1 MACNDIQEHFIDYLE
16 GNLGEMA
23 RKEIEQHLTECGN
36 CTKDMKELQEIV
48 AVLDSGSDFIQIPD
62 NFMSNVRN
70 AVSNTQNS
78 RRKKSKHRA
87 TMGIVATLFLTL
99 FVGTAVAT
107 NSFTSVMDWWKDLSN
122 KQNEQMQDYV
132 QQGLGEYLNLETE
145 SNGVK
150 VTITSVV
157 ADDIQTLIYY
167 EIEDEQKDNNY
178 MINFSKGLQITNQD
192 EIWNIK
198 DEPSYSPVSSS
209 LSIYSESNH
218 VYRGRLGAA
227 PMSTDEGT
235 IHLEL
240 SKLEK
245 LSNTPRD
252 TEGSQSISIGTNEFI
267 EGDWRF
273 DIPVKKHPAI
283 VHEFEVETEID
294 GNPVIFD
301 KLTIAPTITVLSY
314 RYRNENPDRK
324 IQYLTIASLES
335 KGKHVYGQQGLAGSG
350 GGGGS
355 ADGWN
360 SVETTFE
367 SLYFEKPT
375 DVLIHIGSA
384 SYSIEE
390 QAQFAVDVSKEL
402 PQTFEYGG
410 NKISIKQI
418 EVGERTKIEMTEELH
433 HKRVY
438 ERLDYRFYD
447 KDGQGASGGTNV
459 DGYYID
465 KHGGK
470 YKVNENFYRLNE
482 LEHPR
487 FFSTEHHIQLYRDDK
502 EGDFVPAVLEI
513 EGYSVTSF
521 YDDIIEISFE

>member
-1 MACNDIQEHFIDYLE
+1 MNCNDTQEHFIDYLE
-16 GNLGEMA
+16 GTIGEMT
-23 RKEIEQHLTECGN
+23 RKEIEQHLYECES
-36 CTKDMKELQEIV
+36 CKKDMKELQQIV
-48 AVLDSGSDFIQIPD
+48 TALDSESDLIQVPGD
-62 NFMSNVRN
+62 FMSNVRN
-70 AVSNTQNS
+70 AVSSTQES

-122 KQNEQMQDYV
+122 KQDEQMQGYV
-132 QQGLGEYLNLETE
+132 QQGLGEYLNLEAE

-157 ADDIQTLIYY
+157 ADDMQTLIYY
-167 EIEDEQKDNNY
+167 EIEDQQKNNNY
-178 MINFSKGLQITNQD
+178 MINFSEGLQITNQD
-192 EIWNIK
+192 EIWASK
-198 DEPSYSPVSSS
+198 DEPSYSPVNNY
-209 LSIYSESNH
+209 LSIYSDSNQ
-218 VYRGRLGAA
+218 VFKGRLGAA
-227 PMSTDEGT
+227 PMSTDEGV
-235 IHLEL
+235 IQLEL
-240 SKLEK
+240 SKLERID
-245 LSNTPRD
+245 NTSS
-252 TEGSQSISIGTNEFI
+252 TAEGSQTISVGTNEFI

-314 RYRNENPDRK
+314 RYRNENQDRK
-324 IQYLTIASLES
+324 MQYLTIASLES
-335 KGKHVYGQQGLAGSG
+335 KGKHVYDQLGLAGY
-350 GGGGS
+350 GGGS

-360 SVETTFE
+360 TVETTFE

-375 DVLIHIGSA
+375 DVRIHIGSA
-384 SYSIEE
+384 AFSVEE
-390 QAQFAVDVSKEL
+390 QAQFDVDISKEM
-402 PQTFEYGG
+402 PQTFQYGG

-433 HKRVY
+433 PKRVY

-447 KDGQGASGGTNV
+447 KDGRGSSGGTNL

-470 YKVNENFYRLNE
+470 YKVSENFYRLNE

-487 FFSTEHHIQLYRDDK
+487 FFPTEHHIELYRDDK

-521 YDDIIEISFE
+521 YDDIIDISFE

>member
-1 MACNDIQEHFIDYLE
+1 MNCKETQEHFIDYLE
-16 GNLGEMA
+16 GTIDETT
-23 RKEIEQHLTECGN
+23 RKEIEQHLTECESCN
-36 CTKDMKELQEIV
+36 NDMKELQQIV
-48 AVLDSGSDFIQIPD
+48 AGLDSESDLIQVPVD
-62 NFMSNVRN
+62 FMSNVRN
-70 AVSNTQNS
+70 AVSSTQES

-122 KQNEQMQDYV
+122 KQDEQMQGYV
-132 QQGLGEYLNLETE
+132 QQGLGEFLNLEAE

-167 EIEDEQKDNNY
+167 EIEDQQKDNTY
-178 MINFSKGLQITNQD
+178 MINFSEGLQITNQD
-192 EIWNIK
+192 KIWK
-198 DEPSYSPVSSS
+198 SEDEPSYSSVNNH
-209 LSIYSESNH
+209 LTIYSDSNQ
-218 VYRGRLGAA
+218 VFKGRLGAA
-227 PMSTDEGT
+227 PMSTDEGV
-235 IHLEL
+235 IQLEL
-240 SKLEK
+240 SKLERVD
-245 LSNTPRD
+245 NT
-252 TEGSQSISIGTNEFI
+252 TSTAEGSQSISVGTNEFI

-314 RYRNENPDRK
+314 RYRNENSDREM
-324 IQYLTIASLES
+324 QYLTIASLES
-335 KGKHVYGQQGLAGSG
+335 KGGHVYDQLGLAGYGGSG
-350 GGGGS
+350 GS
-355 ADGWN
+355 TDGWN
-360 SVETTFE
+360 SVEATFE

-375 DVLIHIGSA
+375 DVRIHIGSA
-384 SYSIEE
+384 AFSVEE
-390 QAQFAVDVSKEL
+390 QVQFAIDISKEL
-402 PQTFEYGG
+402 PQTFEYLGSE
-410 NKISIKQI
+410 ISIEQI
-418 EVGERTKIEMTEELH
+418 EVGKRTKIEMTEELN
-433 HKRVY
+433 KNRAY
-438 ERLDYRFYD
+438 EMFDYRFYD
-447 KDGQGASGGTNV
+447 KDGRGSLSSSV

-465 KHGGK
+465 TDGKK
-470 YKVNENFYRLNE
+470 YKASDNFYRLNE

-487 FFSTEHHIQLYRDDK
+487 FFSTEHQIELHRDDK

-521 YDDIIEISFE
+521 YEDIIEISFE